1 MRRKLETL
9 KSNYLR
15 SEFLRN
21 ALTLISGTMI
31 AQIISYSISPIIS
44 RIYSTE
50 EMGDFGLY
58 SRIVAFISAIAMAR
72 LELSLPLPKSD
83 SHSYL
88 LFRLALKI
96 ALLTFGISFLI
107 GIVYLFSNPF
117 SISLLLFVLITLFS
131 AVFIIVINLGTNW
144 AIRKKN
150 FKAISRSR
158 ISNSIFSNGTRLLF
172 GLFGFGSIGLILSS
186 LVGYI
191 ISSMGFIRVFLFD
204 RNFFKNYKSKKK
216 TYILVTEYKDLP
228 LVNLPHVLIDLG
240 RDLLIAFLIVY
251 YFGKDLFGSY
261 TYSIMIL
268 GLPIAL
274 IGQAI
279 GQVFFN
285 KCSEI
290 VNKGGSVNSLLK
302 RTLMILSLSSI
313 IPFTVLFFFG
323 SDLFSF
329 VFGENWQFAGRCAE
343 ILAIGTFFNFLISP
357 LSNLPIVLKKQKQY
371 FVLGLISTVNQIFIV
386 GVLPLIIGKSE
397 ESFILMMWAISLSQA
412 ILLIVTTFIFLNYA
426 KDKRAK

>member
-1 MRRKLETL
+1 MKKKLSKL
-9 KSNYLR
+9 KSGYLQ

-21 ALTLISGTMI
+21 AMTLISGTVI

-58 SRIVAFISAIAMAR
+58 SRIIAFISAVAMAR
-72 LELSLPLPKSD
+72 LELSLPLPKND
-83 SHSYL
+83 FHSYL
-88 LFRLALKI
+88 LFRFALRI

-107 GIVYLFSNPF
+107 GIVYLLVNPF
-117 SISLLLFVLITLFS
+117 SISLLLFVLIPLIS
-131 AVFIIVINLGTNW
+131 AVFIILINLGTNW

-150 FKAISRSR
+150 FKVISRSR
-158 ISNSIFSNGTRLLF
+158 ISNSLFSNGFRLVF
-172 GLFGFGSIGLILSS
+172 GLIGFGSIGLILSS

-191 ISSMGFIRVFLFD
+191 ISSVGFLRMFLVD
-204 RNFFKNYKSKKK
+204 RTFFKNYKSKKK

-228 LVNLPHVLIDLG
+228 LINLPHVLIDLG

-251 YFGKDLFGSY
+251 FFGKDMFGSY
-261 TYSIMIL
+261 TYSVMIL
-268 GLPIAL
+268 GLPIAI

-290 VNKGGSVNSLLK
+290 VNEGKSVYPLLR
-302 RTLMILSLSSI
+302 RTLLILAFSSI

-323 SDLFSF
+323 SDLFAF
-329 VFGENWQFAGRCAE
+329 IFGANWKMAGYMSE

-357 LSNLPIVLKKQKQY
+357 LSNLPIVLNKQKQY
-371 FVLGLISTVNQIFIV
+371 FLLGLTSTISQIFII
-386 GVLPLIIGKSE
+386 GILPLIIGTSIDA
-397 ESFILMMWAISLSQA
+397 FMTIMWAMSISQA
-412 ILLIVTTFIFLNYA
+412 VILILTTFIFLKYA
-426 KDKRAK
+426 KD